1 MKIKILSFLFFISIS
16 CLAQQQTVTSTV
28 TPAVFDETTSITVT
42 INGNSINEASW
53 GVTNNVLY
61 MWAWAFEL
69 DGITQKVTPINGD
82 WNNSNESTKF
92 NYNAGSD
99 TYTKTF
105 VPSTY
110 FNTTGIG
117 KIGFLIKA
125 KDGTGDKKS
134 QDILVNVGSF
144 QVDLTSPKQNSAT
157 IINSGSSNLTITA
170 TNTNGNASY
179 NLKSNGVSIHTN
191 SSTSSYSFT
200 LSNITSNQNYELEV
214 LQGTT
219 KITKKF
225 SVIVNPGANELAIP
239 SNLVDGI
246 NYNPT
251 DDTKATLVLDAPL
264 KDFVYVAGSFNNW
277 QPTSAFAM
285 KKDPNSSKFWLEL
298 TGLTSGTSYSYQYW
312 VVDASPITGTP
323 ALVKT
328 ADPYSTLVL
337 SPFDDPTIPTTSYPN
352 LPAYPTGQEREVTVL
367 QTGQTPYAWSS
378 ATTNFVK
385 PAKEKLVVYE
395 LLVRDFDANRNYQ
408 SVIDRLDYFK
418 NLKINAIQLMP
429 VMEFEGNESWG
440 YNTAFHMALDKFYGT
455 SSKLKE
461 LIDKCHQNGIAVILD
476 VALNHAF
483 GRNPMLRMWMNDPDG
498 DGWGSPS
505 VENPYFNTLAKHS
518 YSVGEDFNH
527 QQSRTQNY
535 TKRVIQHWIKEFK
548 IDGFRWD
555 LTKGFT
561 QNCTAVNGDACTND
575 FQQDR
580 VDLLK
585 SYADYSW
592 NLDPTH
598 YVIFEHLGTDS
609 EEKEW
614 ANYRISETPSKGVM
628 LWGKMTSE
636 YNELSMGYTANISRM
651 NSTSRGFTNHRLIGY
666 PESHDEERLM
676 YKNLQSGNSS
686 NTNHNVKTVN
696 TALSRMSAIG
706 AVSLLVPGPK
716 MIWHFGELGYDD
728 SIFTCNNGTVNLPTD
743 VTSGDC
749 KLDKKPQ
756 LQWTNNWLAN
766 SNRFKI
772 YSDWAKMI
780 QLKTTEAVFSG
791 TATITNAS
799 SLLQTIKIT
808 DATLPAT
815 SLKDVVIVAN
825 FDVTSKSVPTGFPY
839 AGEWFNLMDN
849 SSLNVVNVNDPI
861 NVLPGQFKIYGNKQ
875 AFGANAP
882 FVLPADNFSIESK
895 AETCANKNNGQIVIN
910 AAQTYAY
917 VASINGTN
925 YNFTN
930 NSLTISN
937 LAPGVYSVCITIPGK
952 TNFEQCYSLTIGKGS
967 SLTGKSSVNSN
978 TASVQIM
985 EGTAPFEII
994 INGTSQFETS
1004 ASNFIVPVVQGDF
1017 LEIKSA
1023 KACEG
1028 IFATTIADPL
1038 FGFTGYPNPTNG
1050 IININIPSNQKEIAI
1065 ELYNLNGQLVSK
1077 GVYTVLNGKVQLNL
1091 DKESA
1096 GVYFAKVLLE
1106 TPVSLTIVKE

>member
-1 MKIKILSFLFFISIS
+1 MKKILLPFLFLLAISS
-16 CLAQQQTVTSTV
+16 FAQQQTATYGVS
-28 TPAVFDETTSITVT
+28 PASFEENTSITVT
-42 INGNSINEASW
+42 INGNSIDEAAW
-53 GVTNNVLY
+53 GVTGNVLY
-61 MWAWAFEL
+61 MWAWAFDL
-69 DGITQKVTPINGD
+69 GGVTQKGTPLNGD
-82 WNNSNESTKF
+82 WNNSNEASKF
-92 NYNAGSD
+92 TYNQTND

-105 VPSTY
+105 TPTNY
-110 FNTTGIG
+110 YNTTAIG

-134 QDILVNVGSF
+134 QDILVDVGSF
-144 QVDLTSPKQNSAT
+144 QVNLTAPIQNSAT
-157 IINSGSSNLTITA
+157 IINSGSNFTITA
-170 TNTNGNASY
+170 TNTNGNANY

-200 LSNITSNQNYELEV
+200 QSNITSNQNYELEV
-214 LQGTT
+214 IQGTT
-219 KITKKF
+219 TITKKF
-225 SVIVNPGANELAIP
+225 SVIVNPGAIELAMS

-277 QPTSAFAM
+277 QPTSAYAM
-285 KKDPNSSKFWLEL
+285 KKDPTTGKFWIEL
-298 TGLTSGTSYSYQYW
+298 TGLTSGTRYTYQYW
-312 VVDASPITGTP
+312 VVESTPIANSP
-323 ALVKT
+323 AMVKT

-337 SPFDDPTIPTTSYPN
+337 SPFDDPTIPATSYPN

-395 LLVRDFDANRNYQ
+395 LLVRDFDAARNFQ
-408 SVIDRLDYFK
+408 AVIDKLDYFK

-455 SSKLKE
+455 SEKLKE

-476 VALNHAF
+476 IALNHAF
-483 GRNPMLRMWMNDPDG
+483 GRNPMLRMWMNDPEG

-505 VENPYFNTLAKHS
+505 TENPYFNTVAKHS

-527 QQSRTQNY
+527 QQSRTQTY
-535 TKRVIQHWIKEFK
+535 TKRVVKHWIEEFK

-561 QNCTAVNGDACTND
+561 QECTAGDDNCTNGYRA
-575 FQQDR
+575 DR
-580 VDLLK
+580 VALLK

-592 NLDPTH
+592 SLDPTH
-598 YVIFEHLGTDS
+598 YVIFEHLGTDT

-614 ANYRISETPSKGVM
+614 ANYKIDETPSKGVM

-636 YNELSMGYTANISRM
+636 YNELSMGYASNIARM
-651 NSTSRGFTNHRLIGY
+651 NSTSRGFTNHRLMGY

-676 YKNLQSGNSS
+676 YKNLQFGNST
-686 NTNHNVKTVN
+686 NTTHNVKTLN

-728 SIFTCNNGTVNLPTD
+728 SIFTCNNGTVNLPSD
-743 VTSGDC
+743 AISGDC

-766 SNRFKI
+766 ANRFKI
-772 YSDWAKMI
+772 YSDWSKMI
-780 QLKTTEAVFSG
+780 RLKTTEAVFSG

-808 DATLPAT
+808 DASLPAT

-839 AGEWFNLMDN
+839 TGEWFNLMDN
-849 SSLNVVNVNDPI
+849 STLNVVNVNDAI
-861 NVLPGQFKIYGNKQ
+861 TVLPGQFKIYGNKQ

-882 FVLPADNFSIESK
+882 FALPADNFTIESR

-910 AAQTYAY
+910 AAQTYNY
-917 VASINGTN
+917 VATVNGTN

-937 LAPGVYSVCITIPGK
+937 LAPGVYPVCITIPGK
-952 TNFEQCYSLTIGKGS
+952 ANFEQCYSLTITKGS
-967 SLTGKSSVNSN
+967 SLTGKSSVSSN
-978 TASVQIM
+978 VASVQIV
-985 EGTAPFEII
+985 EGTAPFEVFV
-994 INGTSQFETS
+994 NGIAEFETS
-1004 ASNFIVPVVQGDF
+1004 ASNFTVPVKQGDF
-1017 LEIKSA
+1017 LEVKTA

-1028 IFATTIADPL
+1028 IYATSIMDPL
-1038 FGFTGYPNPTNG
+1038 SGFAAYPNPTHG
-1050 IININIPSNQKEIAI
+1050 VIEIATPTLKTEITI

-1077 GVYTVLNGKVQLNL
+1077 GVYSVSNGKVQLNL
-1091 DKESA
+1091 EKESA
-1096 GVYFAKVLLE
+1096 GVYFAKVHLDI
-1106 TPVSLTIVKE
+1106 PVSLTIVKE